1 MKKNGE
7 LQNEENTYKHEENN
21 YKDLAEHEK
30 ELTDNINE
38 ITKNMDVC
46 CQRSEWEDVGLL
58 QWTEGFWRGLY

>member
-46 CQRSEWEDVGLL
+46 CQRSEWRGVGLL